1 MLKRERVL
9 SHPLSGAVD
18 LPLLVPSFSS
28 KGFTFFEDGPRNRR
42 REYSEV
48 TNALESVSS
57 FISESIMVSAYDLFH
72 QHFRQPVNHLKNT
85 ALVFIDSG
93 FYELSPTFDSS
104 EPKAYPHKV
113 KEFTEGNYDSE
124 ITKLSKHSLPLVI
137 TNYDWGSRGTP
148 FADQIQHAQHFFNRH
163 KDCLTSFIVKPHK
176 RNGMLVDV
184 DDLIPDLAKL
194 KAFDIVGIA
203 EEELG
208 KNLVDRLKRIAR
220 LRSEMNK
227 RHMTAPIHIWGG
239 IDPVMTPLYFFAGAD
254 IFDGISWMRYSYHK
268 GLAVNRQCF
277 AVLKG
282 NLSTP
287 HAHAIG
293 LSMNE
298 NLMELQRLATNLR
311 AFMDSGFNKFDVFD
325 YNGDVLKTA
334 WVQMMAKIDELK
346 GGG

>member
-9 SHPLSGAVD
+9 SHPLGGAVD

-28 KGFTFFEDGPRNRR
+28 KGFAFFEEGPRNRR

-48 TNALESVSS
+48 TNALENLSS
-57 FISESIMVSAYDLFH
+57 FISESMMVSAYDLFH
-72 QHFRQPVNHLKNT
+72 KHFRRPISHLKNT
-85 ALVFIDSG
+85 SLVFIDSG

-104 EPKAYPHKV
+104 EPKAFPHAA
-113 KEFTEGNYDSE
+113 KEFSEDNYESE
-124 ITKLSKHSLPLVI
+124 IIKTSKHSLPLVI
-137 TNYDWGSRGTP
+137 ANYDWGSRGTP
-148 FADQIQHAQHFFNRH
+148 FADQIQHAQAFFNRH
-163 KDCLTSFIVKPHK
+163 KDCLTDFILKPDK
-176 RNGMLVDV
+176 RNGTVVDV
-184 DDLIPDLAKL
+184 DALVPDLAKL
-194 KAFDIVGIA
+194 NAFDIVGMA

-227 RHMTAPIHIWGG
+227 RHVTAPIHIWGG

-254 IFDGISWMRYSYHK
+254 IFDGISWMRYSYHM

-277 AVLKG
+277 AVLQG

-287 HAHAIG
+287 NDHAIG
-293 LSMNE
+293 LSMNN

-311 AFMDSGFNKFDVFD
+311 AFLDSGFTKFDVFD
-325 YNGDVLKTA
+325 YNADVLKKAFVAMT
-334 WVQMMAKIDELK
+334 AKIDELK